1 MTEYGIWSDL
11 AGGLIDG
18 QMSKESADKER
29 LRLITE
35 DGEEADDLK
44 VVELCEYHEEQ
55 CKDGCEE
62 CAAEWADSDEEA
74 DDEDEYDEN

>member
-18 QMSKESADKER
+18 QMSEETADAER
-29 LRLITE
+29 LRLIAE

-44 VVELCEYHEEQ
+44 VVELCEHHEEQ
-55 CKDGCEE
+55 PKYGCEK
-62 CAAEWADSDEEA
+62 CAAEWGEDDEEQ
-74 DDEDEYDEN
+74 EEGNE

>member
-18 QMSKESADKER
+18 QMSKAGAEKER
-29 LRLITE
+29 LRLIAK

-44 VVELCEYHEEQ
+44 VIELCEQHEEQ
-55 CKDGCEE
+55 PKEGCEE
-62 CAAEWADSDEEA
+62 CAAELEED
-74 DDEDEYDEN
+74 DDEDEESS